1 MKRILIDH
9 IQHSL
14 STVDQNTKL
23 NQHALQ
29 MSGMSSFKVRN
40 FLNKLLEMPDSRYL
54 EIGVWRGATFYSALL
69 GNSPKYAVAIDNFS
83 QFEGSEN
90 IFQENLK
97 DVGVPFEFINS
108 DSFMT
113 QDKLQSK
120 KFNIYFYDGCHKEES
135 QFKAIEYYYDN
146 MDDEF
151 IYLCD
156 DWNGIEVRNGTR
168 RAIEANKLSIIK
180 EWDLPA
186 NYNGDLQN
194 WWNGLWVS
202 ILRKNK

>member
-1 MKRILIDH
+1 MIDH
-9 IQHSL
+9 IQRSL

-40 FLNKLLEMPDSRYL
+40 FLNKLLEMSDSRYL

-90 IFQENLK
+90 IFQENLR

-113 QDKLQSK
+113 KDKLQSK
-120 KFNIYFYDGCHKEES
+120 KFNIYFYDGCHQEES

-156 DWNGIEVRNGTR
+156 DWNGTEVRNGTY

-186 NYNGDLQN
+186 NYNGDLNN

>member
-1 MKRILIDH
+1 MIDH

-14 STVDQNTKL
+14 STVDENTKL
-23 NQHALQ
+23 NKHALQ
-29 MSGMSSFKVRN
+29 MRGFSSFKVRN

-54 EIGVWRGATFYSALL
+54 EIGVWHGATFYSALF
-69 GNSPKYAVAIDNFS
+69 GNSPKYALAIDNFS

-90 IFQENLK
+90 IFKENLR

-113 QDKLQSK
+113 QDKLKSK

-156 DWNGIEVRNGTR
+156 DWNSIEVRNGTR

-180 EWDLPA
+180 EWNLPA
-186 NYNGDLQN
+186 HYNGDLQN